1 MKMDRQIHR
10 EVINKI
16 MIFLL
21 ISIIAAGIALIV
33 QNKTIYAKE
42 ARHSKEYIIAQDGS
56 GDFMTIQEGV
66 DKAQDGDVLIIREGV
81 YNEAVLVMNKEISLI
96 GVDKNLCVLKYD
108 TASYRHVPLT
118 IAAGRVANL
127 TICGVD
133 SGMEQVCPTEEEIA
147 QINAELIGDSWE
159 RQKNYKGY
167 AVHIDQNFLYGRQLS
182 FQNCHILSENSHCV
196 GIGTRG
202 ESTISFEDCDFVSTG
217 EGSCIYL
224 HDPTTSAVSG
234 VVDFRLTNCRLTSAL
249 SPYVMNL
256 QSLMPEENLIA
267 LTFQKVEINSQN
279 ADLVKS
285 DDMISRYIVV
295 YNRNSLSGLGWCG
308 LNGYYLTN
316 ESYGNALEEMNVYH

>member
-1 MKMDRQIHR
+1 MKIDSEIYKKAIS
-10 EVINKI
+10 EI
-16 MIFLL
+16 MTFLL
-21 ISIIAAGIALIV
+21 ISVIAAGIVLIV
-33 QNKTIYAKE
+33 QNKTVYARE
-42 ARHSKEYIIAQDGS
+42 ARNPKEYIIAQDGS
-56 GDFMTIQEGV
+56 GDYMTIQEGV
-66 DKAQDGDVLIIREGV
+66 DKARDGDILIIREGV
-81 YNEAVLVMNKEISLI
+81 YNETVLVMNKEISLI
-96 GVDKNLCVLKYD
+96 GVDKNRCVLKYD

-127 TICGVD
+127 TICGID
-133 SGMEQVCPTEEEIA
+133 SGIEQVCPTEEEIA

-224 HDPTTSAVSG
+224 HDPTTSEVSG
-234 VVDFRLTNCRLTSAL
+234 IVDFRLTNCRLTSVL

-267 LTFQKVEINSQN
+267 LTFQNVEVNSQN
-279 ADLVKS
+279 AYLVKC
-285 DDMISRYIVV
+285 DDTVSRYIAV
-295 YNRNSLSGLGWCG
+295 YNRSSLSGLSWCG

-316 ESYGNALEEMNVYH
+316 ESYGNTLEEMNIYH